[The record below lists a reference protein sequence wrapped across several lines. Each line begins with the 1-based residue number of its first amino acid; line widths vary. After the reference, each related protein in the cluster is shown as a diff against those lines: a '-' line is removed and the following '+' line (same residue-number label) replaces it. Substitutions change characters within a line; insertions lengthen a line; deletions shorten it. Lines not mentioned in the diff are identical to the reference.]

1 MAFGSKVFGFRFVLA
16 FGIWVVMILAQTQ
29 ICQFNILFIFNEQTL
44 WIAHILWVC
53 DYHTTPSA
61 EWWLCARTLS
71 MTWFTTVNFEFEVCV
86 ADAFQCVCDWR
97 HSRTHS
103 DASAIKPN
111 KQTTLDAMYIPIT
124 ICSKPDWMIEFHIFI
139 DWFRLISQCFGWFC
153 CILYVL
159 LSVWSACLPLS
170 DCSSARTFHFYVDAI
185 WLYELV
191 WAKL

>member
-1 MAFGSKVFGFRFVLA
+1 MNCSHIVSVRLPYNTERRMMA
-16 FGIWVVMILAQTQ
+16 
-29 ICQFNILFIFNEQTL
+29 
-44 WIAHILWVC
+44 
-53 DYHTTPSA
+53 
-61 EWWLCARTLS
+61 LCAD
-71 MTWFTTVNFEFEVCV
+71 FVDDVNHHCEFWIRSLCCRCV
-86 ADAFQCVCDWR
+86 WMCVYDWR

-170 DCSSARTFHFYVDAI
+170 DCSSARTFYFYVDAI

-191 WAKL
+191 WAEL